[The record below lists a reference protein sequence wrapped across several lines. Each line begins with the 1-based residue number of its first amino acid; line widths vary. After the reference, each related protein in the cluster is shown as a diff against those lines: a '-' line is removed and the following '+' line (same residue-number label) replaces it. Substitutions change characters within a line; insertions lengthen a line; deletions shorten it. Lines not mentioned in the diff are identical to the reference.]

1 MKPEDFPRPNG
12 RIIRIQDGGW
22 AFIPNP
28 LPPAINWT
36 PQLVAELSAA
46 DRAIGELSG
55 LGKMIP
61 NPHLLIKPF
70 LRHEAVLS
78 SRIEGTQASL
88 SDLYVYEASGQLRL
102 WNGDLVRKDVPEVF
116 NYVRALE
123 YGLQRL
129 KELPVSLRLLRE
141 LHALLLEEVRG
152 AGRSPGEFRRVQ
164 NWIGPPGSTLANAVF
179 VPPPVSKLPA
189 LLDSFEKF
197 LHEDIQ
203 LPPLLKLAMIH
214 YQFEA
219 IHPFLDGNG
228 RLGRMLIV
236 LLLCAWDILPQP
248 LLYLSPYFESQRA
261 SYYDLLQAV
270 NTSSAWESWFIFF
283 LRGIRYQARDAITR
297 ATKLQELQV
306 AYRERFQRSRISGG
320 LLSLC
325 DLLFSFPV
333 VSIPQ
338 VAQQL
343 NVTYSMAKRYM
354 ENLIKEGVLYEITGR
369 NRNRL
374 YMAREIIAILEK
386 PPSLASTG

>member
-1 MKPEDFPRPNG
+1 LKPEDFPRPNG

-61 NPHLLIKPF
+61 NPHLLIRPF

-179 VPPPVSKLPA
+179 VPPPVSELPA

-297 ATKLQELQV
+297 ATKLQELQA

-386 PPSLASTG
+386 TI